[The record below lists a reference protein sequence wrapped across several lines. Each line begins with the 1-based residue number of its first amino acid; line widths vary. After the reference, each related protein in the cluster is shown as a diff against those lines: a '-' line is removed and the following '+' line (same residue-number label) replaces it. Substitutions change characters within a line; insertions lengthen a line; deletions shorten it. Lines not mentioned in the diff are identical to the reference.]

1 MINFPLSVWSP
12 TSFQIVSHLRPSP
25 VENFYYR
32 SGSPKPNMLVKRE
45 NVLVGRRRRL
55 LTERMW
61 FDQSTLCRR
70 ASRAA
75 GKISRGA
82 RSGAHRKTLS
92 LLRGTEGSNPPPSSG
107 ESIAN
112 SPLRSN
118 VSYNVKKMV
127 GNGYLT
133 QQRSLHDRR
142 SIHVSLTEKI
152 PARCMTR

>member
-25 VENFYYR
+25 VENFYYH
-32 SGSPKPNMLVKRE
+32 SGSLKPNMLVKRE
-45 NVLVGRRRRL
+45 NVLKGGRRRPL
-55 LTERMW
+55 LTDRMW

-75 GKISRGA
+75 GKISRGV

-107 ESIAN
+107 ESAAN
-112 SPLRSN
+112 
-118 VSYNVKKMV
+118 
-127 GNGYLT
+127 LT
-133 QQRSLHDRR
+133 S
-142 SIHVSLTEKI
+142 SIKAVE
-152 PARCMTR
+152 P